1 MNTIALLL
9 ASLATTTIPQATDT
23 VDVLI
28 RNGLVY
34 DGSGGTESPSWA
46 MPVQT
51 GSTVTGPWT
60 LKA

>member
-34 DGSGGTESPSWA
+34 DGSGGPG
-46 MPVQT
+46 MVLDV
-51 GSTVTGPWT
+51 GM
-60 LKA
+60 